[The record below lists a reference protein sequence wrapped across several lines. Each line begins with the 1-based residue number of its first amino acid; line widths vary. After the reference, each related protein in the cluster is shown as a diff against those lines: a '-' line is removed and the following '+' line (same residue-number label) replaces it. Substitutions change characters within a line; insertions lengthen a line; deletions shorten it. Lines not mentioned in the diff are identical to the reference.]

1 MTDRISYKLR
11 YPVNVGGEEIA
22 NLSLRRPKTRDMIRA
37 NKVKDDLEKVS
48 SMICDL
54 AEVTPAVVNELDAAD
69 FAAVGEMIGNFMT
82 APGA

>member
-1 MTDRISYKLR
+1 MTERVVYNLI
-11 YPVNVGGEEIA
+11 YPVKVGSEEVA
-22 NLSLRRPKTRDMIRA
+22 SLSLRRPKTRDMIRA
-37 NKVKDDLEKVS
+37 NKIKDDLEKVS

-54 AEVTPAVVNELDAAD
+54 AEVTPAVVNEMDAAD